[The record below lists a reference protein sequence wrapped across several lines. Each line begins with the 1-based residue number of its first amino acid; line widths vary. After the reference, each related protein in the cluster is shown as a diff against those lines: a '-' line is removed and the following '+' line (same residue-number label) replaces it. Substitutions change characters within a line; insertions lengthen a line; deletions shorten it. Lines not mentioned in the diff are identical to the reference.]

1 MKRLYNIDLLKF
13 FCAVLVIFL
22 HMHTPYQG
30 YILPLTRCAVPCFL
44 IVSGYFIFNTDE
56 QKFQSNLKRN
66 IGKIFHIFVWST
78 LLFAFVKFLFAIK
91 NHDYSFLNL
100 NSFIKFAVFNENPF
114 GFHLWYV
121 GAYLYTLLIVLFLK
135 QYNLVKWFY
144 CAIPV
149 LLLTDLCL
157 GKYSLVLWHK
167 EIPFICVRNFLCV
180 GMPYFGIGML
190 IKKYSETLLGIKYLP
205 MLTSGGGV
213 LFSLTLLAE
222 NRLLTALDLNAT
234 RDHYASSTLLA
245 VSLVLFSLSAK
256 QVGKNGLSKLGE
268 KDSLYI
274 YIFHPLFIMFFS
286 TANKYLP
293 YFWQTTYLYWS
304 PVIVLIVTILFG
316 KTLRIL
322 HIIK

>member
-1 MKRLYNIDLLKF
+1 MV
-13 FCAVLVIFL
+13 C
-22 HMHTPYQG
+22 
-30 YILPLTRCAVPCFL
+30 RCL
-44 IVSGYFIFNTDE
+44 S
-56 QKFQSNLKRN
+56 L
-66 IGKIFHIFVWST
+66 
-78 LLFAFVKFLFAIK
+78 
-91 NHDYSFLNL
+91 YSFDC
-100 NSFIKFAVFNENPF
+100 A
-114 GFHLWYV
+114 
-121 GAYLYTLLIVLFLK
+121 FLK

-205 MLTSGGGV
+205 MLTSGGV
-213 LFSLTLLAE
+213 FLFSLTSLAE